1 MMMLD
6 SNIFMYA
13 GGVTHPNKKPCLQLL
28 KKIASGD
35 IDAIIDAEIL
45 QEILHRYR
53 SIHRWEDGCKV
64 FELARQIVPIVV
76 PVTDEMLDLTL
87 DIMKFHPE
95 LMARDALHAAACK
108 ISGSDVFC
116 SYDDDFDK
124 ISDFKRMKPEDI
136 I

>member
-13 GGVTHPNKKPCLQLL
+13 GGVTHPHKNPCLQLL

-35 IDAIIDAEIL
+35 IDAVIDAEVL

-53 SIHRWEDGCKV
+53 SIHRWEDRCRV

-76 PVTDEMLDLTL
+76 QVTDDILDLTL
-87 DIMKFHPE
+87 DIMKLHPE
-95 LMARDALHAAACK
+95 LMARVALHAAACQ

-116 SYDDDFDK
+116 SYDEDFDK
-124 ISDFKRMKPEDI
+124 ISDFKRLKPEEI